1 MSSSSSSRR
10 RFLDFQ
16 CPVSLS
22 SLSEE
27 LLEEELFLLWRLR
40 RFSSE
45 SELGGL
51 LLGECCLPSLSW
63 ILLLPDFET
72 LTLGERCR
80 PSQSSILRLP
90 SLAWT
95 SVCLSLSSYSSE
107 Y

>member
-10 RFLDFQ
+10 RFFDFQ

-51 LLGECCLPSLSW
+51 LLGERCLSSLSW
-63 ILLLPDFET
+63 ILLLPDLET
-72 LTLGERCR
+72 LMLGERCR
-80 PSQSSILRLP
+80 PGLSSILRLP

-95 SVCLSLSSYSSE
+95 LVCLS
-107 Y
+107 